1 MTHKRARTKGIAKI
15 EMKGQPRFSSTSFKK
30 RQRRTPGGRTV
41 THYNY
46 KKHSKHI
53 CAICKEV
60 LHGKPRVR
68 PAEMKHLGK
77 SERKPERPFGGML
90 CSQCSRM
97 IQGYRAKL
105 KYKVIGPSDVPISLR
120 GYIWL

>member
-1 MTHKRARTKGIAKI
+1 MAHKRARTKGKPRLY
-15 EMKGQPRFSSTSFKK
+15 MKGQPRFCSTSFRKI
-30 RQRRTPGGRTV
+30 QRKTPGGITV

-46 KKHSKHI
+46 KLHSKHL

-90 CSQCSRM
+90 CPQCSRLIM
-97 IQGYRAKL
+97 MYRAKV
-105 KYKVIGPSDVPISLR
+105 KYNVMSKDDVPISLR
-120 GYIWL
+120 GYVWA